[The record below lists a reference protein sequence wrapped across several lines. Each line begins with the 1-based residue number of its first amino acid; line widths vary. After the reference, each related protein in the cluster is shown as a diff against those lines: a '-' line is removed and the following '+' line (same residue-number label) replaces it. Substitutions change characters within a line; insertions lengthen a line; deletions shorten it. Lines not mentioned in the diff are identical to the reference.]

1 MRIARVVGKVTLVRQ
16 LSELPAG
23 TYLLVRTLNRGSL
36 AGVNEGNDE
45 SEVVYDSLAAREGDL
60 VGMVEGTEAAAPF
73 WPKKVPFNAYNAC
86 ILERVNFQPVLEV
99 PR

>member
-16 LSELPAG
+16 LAELPAG

-36 AGVNEGNDE
+36 AGLNEGNEE

-60 VGMVEGTEAAAPF
+60 VGMVKGTEAAAPF